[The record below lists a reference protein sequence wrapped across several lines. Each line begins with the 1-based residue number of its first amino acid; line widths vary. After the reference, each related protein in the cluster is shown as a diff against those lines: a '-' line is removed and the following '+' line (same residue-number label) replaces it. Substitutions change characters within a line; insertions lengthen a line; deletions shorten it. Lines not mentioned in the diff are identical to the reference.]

1 MAIFIC
7 NKKGHLSSD
16 DENIYFSSESYYN
29 IPGTNGFVHNRIA
42 NGVVWGAQVDDVEDD
57 E

>member
-42 NGVVWGAQVDDVEDD
+42 NGVVWGERVDDVEDD